1 MLGTAVTD
9 ERRAANATARGMAEG
24 QRTEGLAAGRNHVA
38 VRLTDQVSSDKS
50 QAGDRFEGTLDTPV
64 VVGGKVVADKGSSVV
79 GRVARVRKAG
89 RMTAPSE
96 LVLELV
102 ELVCLADRV
111 AIQTDPIERSGE
123 TSSHAGDAVAI
134 GSTAALGTALGA
146 IFGGGKG
153 AAIGAAAGGA
163 VGAERTLGAKGKAT
177 AVKSEAVLMF
187 RLRSPATVTAIEK
200 KEARPWLHNKARV
213 PRFPYP
219 FSLRS
224 SISTSWAQPLKG
236 CSSRQ
241 SAK

>member
-1 MLGTAVTD
+1 MVEMKERWVLYVGLTSLVVGAASWGQQLQTD
-9 ERRAANATARGMAEG
+9 DE
-24 QRTEGLAAGRNHVA
+24 QRTQPSAVWERVNERKVSLPAGTMLA

-64 VVGGKVVADKGSSVV
+64 VVGGKVAADKGSSVV
-79 GRVARVRKAG
+79 GRVVRVRRAG

-102 ELVCLADRV
+102 ELVCPTDRV

-123 TSSHAGDAVAI
+123 TSSHTGDAVAI

-163 VGAERTLGAKGKAT
+163 VGAGGTLGAKGKST
-177 AVKSEAVLMF
+177 VVKSEAVLMF
-187 RLRSPATVTAIEK
+187 RLRLPATVTVLEK
-200 KEARPWLHNKARV
+200 KEARP
-213 PRFPYP
+213 
-219 FSLRS
+219 
-224 SISTSWAQPLKG
+224 
-236 CSSRQ
+236 
-241 SAK
+241 

>member
-1 MLGTAVTD
+1 MKRRSGLYVGLAGVVVSAASWGQQLQASD
-9 ERRAANATARGMAEG
+9 E
-24 QRTEGLAAGRNHVA
+24 QRTEPAAAWERVAERKVSVPAGTMLA
-38 VRLTDQVSSDKS
+38 VRLTDHVSSDRS
-50 QAGDRFEGTLDTPV
+50 QAGDRLEGTLDTPV

-102 ELVCLADRV
+102 ELVCLTDRV
-111 AIQTDPIERSGE
+111 AIQTDPIERSGV
-123 TSSHAGDAVAI
+123 TSSRTGDAVAI

-163 VGAERTLGAKGKAT
+163 VGAGGTLGAKGKAT

-187 RLRSPATVTAIEK
+187 RLRSPATVMVIEK
-200 KEARPWLHNKARV
+200 KEALP
-213 PRFPYP
+213 
-219 FSLRS
+219 
-224 SISTSWAQPLKG
+224 
-236 CSSRQ
+236 
-241 SAK
+241 